1 LNQFCSA
8 NTNMTLNEQTE
19 DLMAR
24 IGLGDRKALKSLHA
38 LVASQLTGV
47 ALNVLHDR
55 AAAEDV
61 VQDVFVGLWTKA
73 SQASAAPR
81 NLAWLCVVTR
91 NQAIDLLRK
100 RKPNVPLHWQTE
112 TGEEA
117 YHDIAADTP
126 GIFER
131 LQSEQESS
139 QLHDCLKTLGAEPR
153 EAVLLAYCHGL
164 THVELAKR
172 LQRPLGTIKAWTRRS
187 LMQLRNC
194 MEALA

>member
-1 LNQFCSA
+1 
-8 NTNMTLNEQTE
+8 MTLNEQTE

-24 IGLGDRKALKSLHA
+24 IGLGDRNALKSLHT
-38 LVASQLTGV
+38 LVAGQLTAI
-47 ALNVLHDR
+47 ALNVLRDR

-73 SQASAAPR
+73 SNASAAPR

-100 RKPNVPLHWQTE
+100 RKPNVPLNWQTE

-117 YHDIAADTP
+117 FHDIAADTP

-164 THVELAKR
+164 THVELATR